1 MTLRA
6 VYLLLAVR
14 RPPLHP
20 LTLPHRIQP
29 PPLRVRMLSGS
40 KCVVCGSGCVSCVCL
55 ISLQPVDAEMDQ
67 ALSAMEIPVKVD
79 RGQVEQKE
87 PVIVF

>member
-1 MTLRA
+1 MAASVL
-6 VYLLLAVR
+6 
-14 RPPLHP
+14 
-20 LTLPHRIQP
+20 
-29 PPLRVRMLSGS
+29 
-40 KCVVCGSGCVSCVCL
+40 CVAAGVSCVCL